1 MTPDP
6 AAQDGQAPVRLLLAE
21 DQVMIR
27 EALAALLSFE
37 GDIEVVAQVGRGD
50 EVLGRHRTPTRTWPC
65 WTSRCPAWTGWPPP
79 PS

>member
-1 MTPDP
+1 MTPDH
-6 AAQDGQAPVRLLLAE
+6 AASPVRLLLAE

-50 EVLGRHRTPTRTWPC
+50 EVLGAARRPTRTSRC
-65 WTSRCPAWTGWPPP
+65 WTSRCPAWTGSRPP